1 MSGRKEARKARP
13 TGQRTGPDR
22 DGLAPA
28 QRGSVCLSQALAF
41 SRGGRWLNEGQS
53 LLDLTE
59 HVRNISILS

>member
-28 QRGSVCLSQALAF
+28 QRGSVCPSRARAF
-41 SRGGRWLNEGQS
+41 SRGGRWLEKEQC
-53 LLDLTE
+53 LL
-59 HVRNISILS
+59 IILVNLSESES